1 VDGPHALDEKTG
13 DQCMRDVF
21 RHALVAEI
29 VKMEIIA
36 CHQLQIGPVLGDEPH
51 CIIAADV
58 KNIFLGGDSL
68 QAVAYRGIIRAPGE
82 ADGILHPDEHDVDPV
97 LLQHGYNP

>member
-1 VDGPHALDEKTG
+1 MVRSDLSETELIVDGPHALDEKTG

-36 CHQLQIGPVLGDEPH
+36 CHQLQIGPGLGDEPH
-51 CIIAADV
+51 RIVAADV
-58 KNIFLGGDSL
+58 KNIFLGRDFL
-68 QAVAYRGIIRAPGE
+68 QAVADRDLIRVPG
-82 ADGILHPDEHDVDPV
+82 
-97 LLQHGYNP
+97 